1 MPASLF
7 FVLLITG
14 LSLIVAATVMLAI
27 QAFRENLW
35 WGLSVLFV
43 PPVLLLFATL
53 HWKKTKIGVAIYL
66 VGTLMLVPLFFI

>member
-14 LSLIVAATVMLAI
+14 LSLIVTATIMLAI

-35 WGLSVLFV
+35 WGLCVLLV
-43 PPVLLLFATL
+43 PPALLLFAIL
-53 HWKKTKIGVAIYL
+53 HWKRTKIGVAIYL
-66 VGTLMLVPLFFI
+66 AGALMLVPLFFI